1 MQALVLGG
9 HGDQMVSV
17 VSATTVGGVPMSKL
31 VGADRIDELVE
42 RTAKG
47 GGEVVNLLGTSAWY
61 APGAASAQMVNAIML
76 DEKRVLPCTAY
87 LEGEYGIDG
96 LYMGVPVKL
105 GADGVEEIVELE
117 LTEEEQTMLNE
128 SADAVREV
136 VGVLTL
142 VAMDLGLKG
151 RTALVCGASSGLGLA
166 TAESLAAE
174 GANVTMFARRRD
186 MLEREA
192 DRIGALAVRGDVKNP
207 RDLSAA
213 VDQTV
218 AAFDGLDILVWN
230 GGGPPPGTAADMNA
244 AALEEAVELLLV
256 PPVRLVHLCLPHL
269 ERSPA
274 GRILFFTSIAVKE
287 PAAHLALTNALRP
300 GLTGWAKALAR
311 DLGPRG
317 ITVNC
322 VAPGRIDTDRLAQLY
337 PEGPTDS
344 ELAEIPVGRWG
355 TPQEFG
361 DVACFLA
368 SDRARYVTGTT
379 VLVDGG
385 LSRGLL

>member
-1 MQALVLGG
+1 
-9 HGDQMVSV
+9 
-17 VSATTVGGVPMSKL
+17 
-31 VGADRIDELVE
+31 
-42 RTAKG
+42 
-47 GGEVVNLLGTSAWY
+47 
-61 APGAASAQMVNAIML
+61 
-76 DEKRVLPCTAY
+76 
-87 LEGEYGIDG
+87 
-96 LYMGVPVKL
+96 
-105 GADGVEEIVELE
+105 
-117 LTEEEQTMLNE
+117 
-128 SADAVREV
+128 
-136 VGVLTL
+136 
-142 VAMDLGLKG
+142 MDLGLKG

-186 MLEREA
+186 VLQREA
-192 DRIGALAVRGDVKNP
+192 DRIGALAVRGDTKNP

-213 VDQTV
+213 VEQTI

-230 GGGPPPGTAADMNA
+230 GGGPPPGRAADVNA
-244 AALEEAVELLLV
+244 AAVEEAVELLLL
-256 PPVRLVHLCLPHL
+256 PPIRLVELCLPHL

-287 PAAHLALTNALRP
+287 PATHLALTNAVRP
-300 GLTGWAKALAR
+300 GLTGWAKSLAR

-322 VAPGRIDTDRLAQLY
+322 VAPGRIDTARLAQLY
-337 PEGPTDS
+337 PEGPS
-344 ELAEIPVGRWG
+344 EAELAEIPVGRWG
-355 TPQEFG
+355 TPREFG

-379 VLVDGG
+379 VVVDGG